1 MASNTTQ
8 AALHLPPVDRL
19 ANHARARALAE
30 RFGRIAVI
38 DAIRAELAACRA
50 ALRTGMDSATPSG
63 ADNESRL
70 ASASMSATAPPGED
84 AILNRAQARIEQ
96 LFSPSLRPVF
106 NLTGTVLHTNLGR
119 APLPQEAL
127 DAIAAVAAGASNL
140 EFDLARG
147 ARGDRDDHVESLI
160 LRLTGAEAATIVNNN
175 AAAVLLVLGALA
187 LKREVPVSRGELI
200 EIGGS
205 FRLPDIMARAGCK
218 LREVGTTNRTHLAD
232 FAGAINLKTALV
244 MKAHTSNFVVRGF
257 TASVPESELAALCHE
272 HGVPFV
278 VDLGAGS
285 LVDLAALGLP
295 HEPTVRETLAQGADI
310 VTFSGDKLLGGPQ
323 AGIIAGRAD
332 LIAKIKRN
340 PLKRALRVDKMTLAA
355 LEAVL
360 RLYLHPE
367 RLCERVPA
375 LRLLT
380 RSVAS
385 IRACAAQ
392 VQPVLAAKLAGWAT
406 VTAHDCASEAGSGAQ
421 PLEQLPSAG
430 LAITP
435 LAVRGRGAALNRLA
449 AALRALPVP
458 VIGRIEHDALV
469 LDLRCAEDANAL
481 TTQLALLPSFA

>member
-1 MASNTTQ
+1 MPSSLASSSV
-8 AALHLPPVDRL
+8 AVPARPPPVDRIASHTL
-19 ANHARARALAE
+19 AAPLIE
-30 RFGRIAVI
+30 RFGRAALI
-38 DAIRAELAACRA
+38 DAIRAELDERRTAARA
-50 ALRTGMDSATPSG
+50 GLTQSDAGAESILDGARVRLGLLFSSSLRT
-63 ADNESRL
+63 
-70 ASASMSATAPPGED
+70 
-84 AILNRAQARIEQ
+84 
-96 LFSPSLRPVF
+96 VF

-119 APLPQEAL
+119 APLPREAL
-127 DAIAAVAAGASNL
+127 DAIAAVAGGASNL

-160 LRLTGAEAATIVNNN
+160 LRLTGAEAATVVNNN

-187 LKREVPVSRGELI
+187 SKREVPVSRGELI

-205 FRLPDIMARAGCK
+205 FRLPDLMARAGCK

-232 FAGAINLKTALV
+232 FENAINAKTALV
-244 MKAHTSNFVVRGF
+244 MKVHTSNFVVRGF
-257 TASVPESELAALCHE
+257 TAAVPESELAALCRAR
-272 HGVPFV
+272 GVPFV

-285 LVDLAALGLP
+285 LIDLAAFGLP
-295 HEPTVRETLAQGADI
+295 REPTVRDTLAHGADL

-332 LIAKIKRN
+332 LIASIKRN

-360 RLYLHPE
+360 RLYLTPE
-367 RLCERVPA
+367 RRCERVPT

-385 IRACAAQ
+385 IRALAAQ
-392 VQPVLAAKLAGWAT
+392 VQPVLAARLAGWAT
-406 VTAHDCASEAGSGAQ
+406 VTLIDCASEIGSGSQ

-430 LAITP
+430 LALSP
-435 LAVRGRGAALNRLA
+435 LVVRGRGGALNRLA

-458 VIGRIEHDALV
+458 VIGRVENDALV
-469 LDLRCAEDANAL
+469 LDLRCAEDADAL
-481 TTQLALLPSFA
+481 IGALEQLAPPA